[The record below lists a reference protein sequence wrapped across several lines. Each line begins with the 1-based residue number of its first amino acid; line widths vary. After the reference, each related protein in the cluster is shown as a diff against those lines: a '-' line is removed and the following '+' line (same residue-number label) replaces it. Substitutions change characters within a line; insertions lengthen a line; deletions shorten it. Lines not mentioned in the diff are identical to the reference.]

1 MPEVNPE
8 ALAPQGNPQARQ
20 KPLLTVPEQIEHLK
34 FKGVTFDLCTERE
47 AADYLEHANNYLRAA
62 SYRKLFPVR
71 LEGPDAGKYIG
82 LDFAALVALSS
93 ADRVLRSSLREI
105 CIDVEHFA
113 RVELIN
119 QCMAHGEDGYAIVS
133 DYLEHLKAVSNTR
146 VALSLKTRSA
156 SGKYPDAYSG
166 DLIAHYSDDLGG
178 LAAWTLLEVVDF
190 GSFADFWLFC
200 ASRWAE
206 REMLEEHYVLR
217 SAKGL
222 RNATAHNSCV
232 INGFSKNG
240 ERAGFEV
247 RDPIASSMK
256 ALGLKNT
263 KSRRAKLSNLRVA
276 QISAVLYA
284 SSRYCTRDSTRWRHV
299 NLMSQAKVTI
309 DAALPL
315 CPADGS
321 LEAYFDFLFKMVDIW
336 LPPCA

>member
-1 MPEVNPE
+1 MRYI
-8 ALAPQGNPQARQ
+8 ALDFAQLR
-20 KPLLTVPEQIEHLK
+20 LLASLDQQ
-34 FKGVTFDLCTERE
+34 
-47 AADYLEHANNYLRAA
+47 LRAA
-62 SYRKLFPVR
+62 LLSMT
-71 LEGPDAGKYIG
+71 
-82 LDFAALVALSS
+82 LD
-93 ADRVLRSSLREI
+93 I
-105 CIDVEHFA
+105 EHFQK
-113 RVELIN
+113 VEILGEA
-119 QCMAHGEDGYAIVS
+119 MERGEDGYAIVS